1 MVTCL
6 CINVR
11 AINET
16 SPKPEARDVS
26 ETVIGRATNS
36 FNMSIKAYG
45 KGKANTAFPLEAG
58 ETVTIKASYTPFSA
72 GVDFGLIDADGVFHY
87 INVTNG
93 SSDETIEI
101 EERGKYTFAVRNN
114 SIIATTFKS
123 LPARIRVKR
132 LSISPWIFPGI
143 HIQLPQQEKSAF
155 MRLVVTIH

>member
-87 INVTNG
+87 INVAVMKLSKLKREESTHLQSG
-93 SSDETIEI
+93 TIRE
-101 EERGKYTFAVRNN
+101 
-114 SIIATTFKS
+114 
-123 LPARIRVKR
+123 AR
-132 LSISPWIFPGI
+132 
-143 HIQLPQQEKSAF
+143 
-155 MRLVVTIH
+155 

>member
-58 ETVTIKASYTPFSA
+58 ETVRIKASYTPFSA

-114 SIIATTFKS
+114 SGST
-123 LPARIRVKR
+123 VK
-132 LSISPWIFPGI
+132 LSGFVKYKMEAKC
-143 HIQLPQQEKSAF
+143 QEK
-155 MRLVVTIH
+155 